1 LAACGSLMARHNNN
15 SRLEAAFLMSA
26 FHEVARLED
35 IAPGELLRVEV
46 GARLVC
52 LANVGGVIYAVDD
65 DCTHTG
71 GPLDEGELNGHM
83 LTCPIHLAQFDVRNG
98 QVLRGPAREP
108 LDAYSVRIED
118 GRIFVADP
126 DERE

>member
-1 LAACGSLMARHNNN
+1 MA
-15 SRLEAAFLMSA
+15 A

-46 GARLVC
+46 GAHLVC
-52 LANVGGVIYAVDD
+52 LANVAGVVYAVDD

-71 GPLDEGELNGHM
+71 GPLDEGELDGYT
-83 LTCPIHLAQFDVRNG
+83 LTCPIHLARFDVRDG

-108 LDAYSVRIED
+108 LCAYPVRVED

-126 DERE
+126 DEQA